1 MIPPLKTLT
10 IWLFGIGCMVLM
22 TTISS
27 NRTLLALTC
36 TTETVVN
43 YTKTKETTRAELF
56 TDATAQALSNTTTIN
71 FRLQP
76 EMFVEE
82 LTRCFNDK
90 DCRIYYYH
98 FGKSGGTGVLERMEH
113 LYPPR
118 LDSCCNGPM
127 MDRFRKDPKLYC
139 SLKFSSYEI
148 TSSDFLGRVM
158 PTCYNITNQSRSI
171 VLVTFREPLQ
181 RTLSYIHQ
189 MCNKNF
195 GKRPKRLQE
204 VCQRCSY
211 AKDKDYWTEFLDGAN
226 DQYQQLYKVASATTS
241 SLPDSTVLAVD
252 LIDLSELYRDLY
264 SATNH
269 KAFSMRTSANPEST
283 SRCNFG
289 FTSEMFRGL
298 RLANDVYRNLTLG
311 IYQHNDEQFT
321 VNKPK

>member
-1 MIPPLKTLT
+1 MIPPLKITT
-10 IWLFGIGCMVLM
+10 ICLFGIGCLVLL
-22 TTISS
+22 TTIGS
-27 NRTLLALTC
+27 NRTLLALTY
-36 TTETVVN
+36 TTETFVN
-43 YTKTKETTRAELF
+43 YTKIKETTRAELF
-56 TDATAQALSNTTTIN
+56 TDATAQKTLSNTTIN

-82 LTRCFNDK
+82 LTRCFNDE

-113 LYPPR
+113 FYPPR
-118 LDSCCNGPM
+118 LDSCCNGLM
-127 MDRFRKDPKLYC
+127 MDRFYKDPKLHC
-139 SLKFSSYEI
+139 SLKFSSYQI
-148 TSSDFLGRVM
+148 TGRYFLGRVM

-171 VLVTFREPLQ
+171 VLVTFREHMQ

-195 GKRPKRLQE
+195 GKRRKRLQE

-211 AKDKDYWTEFLDGAN
+211 AKDKDYWTEFLDSAN
-226 DQYQQLYKVASATTS
+226 DQYQQLYKVVSATS

-252 LIDLSELYRDLY
+252 LMDLSELYRDLY
-264 SATNH
+264 NATNH

-311 IYQHNDEQFT
+311 IYQHNEQFT